1 MVVGEQGTPPP
12 ERVPRRSLAAA
23 GISDRAKLI
32 LRRPAVQHLAVAI
45 NRFNHRLGSQFAGAL
60 TYFSFLTL
68 VPILMVAFSIG
79 GFVLASR
86 PELLA
91 GLRDDIA
98 QQLPQG
104 LSATVTGVL
113 DTAVD
118 SRLTVGVIG
127 LAIALYS
134 GISWMGNLRAAI
146 QAMWRPDFDAN
157 QDIAAENLF
166 KYYWKSLMYLVF
178 LGVAILVSLAL
189 TSTASWTQQL
199 VLRWLG
205 LDELTSLTPVF
216 TLMSM
221 LIAVAADVLVFLW
234 IYLVLAPAHLKP
246 GRKPVIRGAILMSVA
261 FEALKLG
268 LTLVLPLLLTSV
280 TAKLFGQIIGL
291 LFFFNLVATSVLF
304 VAAWIAT
311 FPGQPSAATPGTSP
325 RPLKPSEVKR
335 TTPVTAGPPNTDDQ
349 ALP

>member
-1 MVVGEQGTPPP
+1 MTPSFPRDGVSGKPGVV
-12 ERVPRRSLAAA
+12 
-23 GISDRAKLI
+23 
-32 LRRPAVQHLAVAI
+32 H
-45 NRFNHRLGSQFAGAL
+45 
-60 TYFSFLTL
+60 
-68 VPILMVAFSIG
+68 
-79 GFVLASR
+79 
-86 PELLA
+86 
-91 GLRDDIA
+91 
-98 QQLPQG
+98 
-104 LSATVTGVL
+104 
-113 DTAVD
+113 
-118 SRLTVGVIG
+118 
-127 LAIALYS
+127 
-134 GISWMGNLRAAI
+134 
-146 QAMWRPDFDAN
+146 
-157 QDIAAENLF
+157 LF
-166 KYYWKSLMYLVF
+166 KYYWKSLVYLVF

-189 TSTASWTQQL
+189 TSTASWTQEL

-216 TLMSM
+216 TFMSM

-311 FPGQPSAATPGTSP
+311 FPGQPSAATPGTCQ
-325 RPLKPSEVKR
+325 RPLKPSEVE
-335 TTPVTAGPPNTDDQ
+335 TTNARHSS
-349 ALP
+349 